1 MKLFSAT
8 IKFFTVAWERSAP
21 MESFTAY
28 GPDADQEDALATRAA
43 WLYYAGG
50 MTQSEVAAALG
61 VAPAKAH
68 RLVARA
74 SRLGSVRVFVEG
86 PIAGCMQQERHLMR
100 EFGLRFCRVVPALAP
115 VALPLRALGIAMAG
129 VLLNELESGR
139 HHVIGVGHGRTLAAA
154 IDHLPRL
161 LRPDLRIV
169 SLLGGV
175 PRQMSANPFD
185 VILRL
190 AEKTGAEAY
199 LLPVPFFANSAADRA
214 VLLGQRGVAQA
225 MELAREATL
234 YLVGIGDVAGAQSFL
249 PQTGIVSAAEA
260 AALRARGAVGEVLGC
275 YLDAAG
281 RKIDTDLHERVI
293 ALPLEAMAGRDVLGV
308 AGGASKV
315 AALRSVLAGGVLSG
329 LITDELTARQLLEPT
344 GPRQQT
350 KGSKSCTRKRKT
362 SRKPSSPAG
371 SVGAN

>member
-1 MKLFSAT
+1 MAT
-8 IKFFTVAWERSAP
+8 AP
-21 MESFTAY
+21 TES
-28 GPDADQEDALATRAA
+28 PDADQEDALATRAA

-50 MTQSEVAAALG
+50 MTQSEVAAALM

-86 PIAGCMQQERHLMR
+86 PIAGCMQQERHLIR
-100 EFGLRFCRVVPALAP
+100 EFGLRFCRVVPTLAP
-115 VALPLRALGIAMAG
+115 EALPLRALGIAMAG
-129 VLLNELESGR
+129 VLLNELEAGR
-139 HHVIGVGHGRTLAAA
+139 HRVIGVGHGRTLAAA

-161 LRPDLRIV
+161 SRPDLRFV

-175 PRQMSANPFD
+175 PRQTSATPFD

-190 AEKTGAEAY
+190 AEKAGAEAY

-225 MELAREATL
+225 MAMAREATL
-234 YLVGIGDVAGAQSFL
+234 YLVGIGDVAGEQSFL

-260 AALRARGAVGEVLGC
+260 AALQARGAVGEVLGR
-275 YLDAAG
+275 YLDATG
-281 RKIDTDLHERVI
+281 REIDTDLHERVI
-293 ALPLEAMAGRDVLGV
+293 ALPLDAMAGREVLGV

-315 AALRSVLAGGVLSG
+315 AALRAVLARQVLSG

-350 KGSKSCTRKRKT
+350 KGSYSCTRKRKT
-362 SRKPSSPAG
+362 SRAPSSPAG
-371 SVGAN
+371 SVGVT